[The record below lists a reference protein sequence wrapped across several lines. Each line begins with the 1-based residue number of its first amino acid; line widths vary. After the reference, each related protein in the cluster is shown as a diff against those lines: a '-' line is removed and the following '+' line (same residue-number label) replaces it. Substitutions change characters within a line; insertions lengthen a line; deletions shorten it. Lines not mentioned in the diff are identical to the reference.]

1 MACIKNKISR
11 VLLAMVVWKMD
22 LQLHIQSILITKG
35 LCSYQ
40 IQLYVIK
47 LVSYVERLMVYSDS
61 IFSYTKYS
69 DCLDVTTIF
78 VEGAVKHR

>member
-1 MACIKNKISR
+1 
-11 VLLAMVVWKMD
+11 MVVWKMD
-22 LQLHIQSILITKG
+22 LQIHIQSILITKE

-40 IQLYVIK
+40 IQPYVIK
-47 LVSYVERLMVYSDS
+47 LVSDTESLMVNSDS
-61 IFSYTKYS
+61 ICSYTKYY